1 MGTAQGREVV
11 CNARVL
17 RPAALK
23 RLPSGEL
30 WIERFAPGAAI
41 LGAIVMLT
49 ALYAFVSRALT
60 RGYGLLA
67 MLLIALFA
75 GANRCGDSILPASLA
90 KIDRCSAAVTP

>member
-1 MGTAQGREVV
+1 
-11 CNARVL
+11 
-17 RPAALK
+17 LK
-23 RLPSGEL
+23 RLPSEL

-49 ALYAFVSRALT
+49 ALYAFLSRALA

-75 GANRCGDSILPASLA
+75 GANRCGDSNFVFDATILPASLA